1 MIVGKWVVC
10 TSTKEKDRALRPIDV
25 HFPMILK
32 SLYMFL
38 KERVKGSVRALVPH
52 VQLLP
57 QGEVI
62 EDPLGGVIPLDA
74 ESHLG
79 EALVEVDRLIPPN
92 IRLNFATTSQRVT
105 APLEIGVLSSIT
117 TDKQE
122 GRIRYYAHLVCQAWR
137 RQRKYYRFRTYL
149 RLNMCM
155 SHT

>member
-1 MIVGKWVVC
+1 
-10 TSTKEKDRALRPIDV
+10 
-25 HFPMILK
+25 MILI

-38 KERVKGSVRALVPH
+38 KERVKENVRDLVPH
-52 VQLLP
+52 VPLLP

-62 EDPLGGVIPLDA
+62 ETHLEVEIPLGGVIPLDV
-74 ESHLG
+74 ENRLG
-79 EALVEVDRLIPPN
+79 EVVVEVDRSIPPN

-137 RQRKYYRFRTYL
+137 RRRKYYLFRKFL